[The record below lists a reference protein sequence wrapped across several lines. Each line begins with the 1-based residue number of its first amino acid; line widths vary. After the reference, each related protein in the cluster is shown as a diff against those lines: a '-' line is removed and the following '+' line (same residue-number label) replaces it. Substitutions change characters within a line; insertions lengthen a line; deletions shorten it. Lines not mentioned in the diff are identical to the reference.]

1 MSIRERAR
9 AAGAQAEVQYLA
21 FEAERIEQEVAGLRS
36 LLAACVI
43 AYGPIPLTNELLDAA
58 TELSCVLRAEEW
70 GLTIDAEPGK
80 QQLTLTPPPTQLHVE
95 GFPGGLNL
103 PPPPSEPPETIPE
116 VETIDD
122 DTTEGRGE
130 RYLATHGAVRV
141 QQGSSRPHMR
151 PWDKA
156 EDLAFHEVAQEQPE
170 RTSEQLS
177 PGDGSVRVSVS

>member
-43 AYGPIPLTNELLDAA
+43 AHGGPIEVTNALLDAA
-58 TELSCVLRAEEW
+58 SDLSCVLRAEEW
-70 GLTIDAEPGK
+70 GILVDFEQTE
-80 QQLTLTPPPTQLHVE
+80 QQLSLTPPVPAGPWSGHIL
-95 GFPGGLNL
+95 
-103 PPPPSEPPETIPE
+103 PPPSEPPETIPE

-141 QQGSSRPHMR
+141 QQGSSRPHQR
-151 PWDKA
+151 AWDKP